1 MNKLAIVCFLVG
13 LTAVLA
19 KHLYSEEVYQ
29 ESFTDFVSKY
39 NKKYTHDG
47 FFYRY
52 NIFKKNFDYI
62 HNHNT
67 HKKTSYTLAV
77 NEFAD
82 MKFEEFHASRTGYN
96 MVSREYIRSKNV
108 VELSHIASPQPVDWR
123 DSNAVTPVKDQGQ
136 CGSCWSF
143 SATGSME
150 GAWALKKKQLVSL
163 SEQQL
168 VDCSQKQGN
177 DGCNGGLMDYAFEYV
192 IANGG
197 ITTEAKYPYT
207 ARDGKCKKPL
217 PPSAV
222 SITKYA
228 DVTPNSKADL
238 IAAVEIGPV
247 SIAIE
252 ADQEAFQF
260 YSGGVFDDASCGTN
274 LDHGVLAVGYNTTD
288 DGTDYY
294 IVKNSWGQNWGLSG
308 YILMAAKDG
317 AGECGMNMDPSY
329 PIV

>member
-1 MNKLAIVCFLVG
+1 LIAG
-13 LTAVLA
+13 LSVVLA
-19 KHLYSEEVYQ
+19 VTPLFSEEVYQ
-29 ESFTDFVSKY
+29 TQFSKFVSQFD
-39 NKKYTHDG
+39 KKYSHDS

-52 NIFKKNFDYI
+52 NVFKTNFDFI

-67 HKKTSYTLAV
+67 HKKAKYTLGINA
-77 NEFAD
+77 FAD
-82 MKFEEFHASRTGYN
+82 LTFDEFHATHTGYN
-96 MVSREYIRSKNV
+96 KINRSYIRSKNV
-108 VELSHIASPQPVDWR
+108 IHNHRVGDTSPVDWR
-123 DSNAVTPVKDQGQ
+123 LHNAVTPIKDQGQ

-150 GAWALKKKQLVSL
+150 GAWAIENSQLISL

-168 VDCSQKQGN
+168 MDCSKAQGN

-207 ARDGKCKKPL
+207 AKDGKCKSPL
-217 PPSAV
+217 PASAI
-222 SITKYA
+222 SIKSYV
-228 DVTPNSKADL
+228 DVQENSKPDL

-252 ADQEAFQF
+252 ADQSSFQF
-260 YSGGVFDDASCGTN
+260 YSGGVFDDDSCGTN

-288 DGTDYY
+288 DGTDYF
-294 IVKNSWGQNWGLSG
+294 IVKNSWGPSWGLQG

-329 PIV
+329 PVV